1 MNLIA
6 QKGTIRGMQEIPE
19 DVQALFV
26 TAHDIAPDRHIKM
39 QAAFQR
45 HTNNAVSK
53 TVNLPKEATVEDVR
67 AIYMFA
73 YESGCKGATIYRDNS
88 RAEQVLSK
96 PQDSKDASSKSQGER
111 LEDAPVKIIPRP
123 RPNVT
128 VGTTT
133 KIATGCGNLY
143 VTINVDEKGLPFEVF
158 MSMGKAGG
166 CAMSQLEALGRL
178 VSLAL
183 RSGIEATA
191 IIEQIRGI
199 RCPSPSWEKGGRI
212 FSCSDAIARVLERRL
227 HGTAN
232 TKDLTDLPEKAKVA
246 VDANMLT
253 GGGVS
258 KPKGGKKGDIVG
270 VCPDCGSS
278 LWHIEGCMVC
288 NSCGYSKCG

>member
-1 MNLIA
+1 M
-6 QKGTIRGMQEIPE
+6 GW
-19 DVQALFV
+19 D
-26 TAHDIAPDRHIKM
+26 D
-39 QAAFQR
+39 
-45 HTNNAVSK
+45 
-53 TVNLPKEATVEDVR
+53 
-67 AIYMFA
+67 
-73 YESGCKGATIYRDNS
+73 S
-88 RAEQVLSK
+88 RAEQPMSN
-96 PQDSKDASSKSQGER
+96 PQDAKGKSDQVQ
-111 LEDAPVKIIPRP
+111 AVPVKIIPRP

-227 HGTAN
+227 QGTDKARAM
-232 TKDLTDLPEKAKVA
+232 TDVSDKTKVA
-246 VDANMLT
+246 IEEHATTDSS
-253 GGGVS
+253 GGAS
-258 KPKGGKKGDIVG
+258 RPKSNKKGDIVG
-270 VCPDCGSS
+270 VCPDCGSA
-278 LWHIEGCMVC
+278 LWHVEGCMVC